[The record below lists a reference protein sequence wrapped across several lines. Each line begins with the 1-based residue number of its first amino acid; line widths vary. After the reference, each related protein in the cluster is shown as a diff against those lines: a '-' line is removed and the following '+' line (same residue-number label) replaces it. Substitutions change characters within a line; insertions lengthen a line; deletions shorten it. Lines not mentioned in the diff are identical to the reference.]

1 MLTYY
6 SCVLKTG
13 ELQLSVRVDV
23 LHLACLLASC
33 FRVHRAR
40 SHLVEKRGA
49 EGIGQKL
56 FPRAAS
62 RSISMLRLS
71 SHSVASYAGVVGSL
85 FGSLA
90 ALYGRLTRVDRKLQQ
105 HSRDAAVAA
114 MPLLSNRRGMRL
126 KTGTLMLQ
134 AGSYLH
140 ALREFITPRAMRC
153 LILARK
159 ALPAAQRV
167 HRRREWPALTRL
179 WRLSLRL

>member
-1 MLTYY
+1 MDV
-6 SCVLKTG
+6 CALKAWRAVALFSSTRG
-13 ELQLSVRVDV
+13 CSDS
-23 LHLACLLASC
+23 HMFASPKSDD
-33 FRVHRAR
+33 R
-40 SHLVEKRGA
+40 
-49 EGIGQKL
+49 IG
-56 FPRAAS
+56 PCSAS
-62 RSISMLRLS
+62 SMLRAPT
-71 SHSVASYAGVVGSL
+71 HAGWASYAGVGGAI
-85 FGSLA
+85 FGSFA

-140 ALREFITPRAMRC
+140 ALREFFTPRAMRC

-159 ALPAAQRV
+159 SLPAAQRV
-167 HRRREWPALTRL
+167 HRRREWLALTWL

>member
-6 SCVLKTG
+6 SCALKTG
-13 ELQLSVRVDV
+13 ELQLSVRLDV
-23 LHLACLLASC
+23 LYLACLLASC

-49 EGIGQKL
+49 EGIGPSL
-56 FPRAAS
+56 AAS

>member
-1 MLTYY
+1 M
-6 SCVLKTG
+6 SCSSLFVDARLSYIPGTG
-13 ELQLSVRVDV
+13 EQQVQ
-23 LHLACLLASC
+23 
-33 FRVHRAR
+33 R
-40 SHLVEKRGA
+40 SHLVNLPMESEFRTPFGVA
-49 EGIGQKL
+49 
-56 FPRAAS
+56 
-62 RSISMLRLS
+62 MLRS
-71 SHSVASYAGVVGSL
+71 RVGWASYAGVGGAI

-140 ALREFITPRAMRC
+140 ALREFFTPRAMRC

-179 WRLSLRL
+179 WQLSLRL

>member
-1 MLTYY
+1 
-6 SCVLKTG
+6 
-13 ELQLSVRVDV
+13 
-23 LHLACLLASC
+23 
-33 FRVHRAR
+33 
-40 SHLVEKRGA
+40 
-49 EGIGQKL
+49 
-56 FPRAAS
+56 
-62 RSISMLRLS
+62 MLRLS

>member
-6 SCVLKTG
+6 SCALKTG

-40 SHLVEKRGA
+40 SHLVEKRVPK
-49 EGIGQKL
+49 ESVRNYSL
-56 FPRAAS
+56 AAS